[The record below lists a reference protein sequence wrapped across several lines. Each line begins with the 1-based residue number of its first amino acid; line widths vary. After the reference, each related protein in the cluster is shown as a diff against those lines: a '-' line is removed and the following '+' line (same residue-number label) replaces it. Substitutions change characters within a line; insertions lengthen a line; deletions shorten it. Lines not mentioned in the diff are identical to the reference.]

1 MKKQVFKSKY
11 RNVKFTDENG
21 IKWHSKKEYKR
32 YLELKDR
39 ENKKEISNLQ
49 RQVTYILIPRQ
60 TDENGKFKYHPIKYV
75 ADFVYTDNATG
86 KEIVED
92 VKGMKTPEYNIKKK
106 LMYYTY
112 KIKIEEV

>member
-1 MKKQVFKSKY
+1 MFNSKY
-11 RNVKFTDENG
+11 KNVKFTDENG
-21 IKWHSKKEYKR
+21 NIWDSKKEYKR
-32 YLELKDR
+32 YLELKER
-39 ENKKEISNLQ
+39 EDKKEISNLR
-49 RQVTYILIPRQ
+49 RQVTYQVIPRQ

-92 VKGMKTPEYNIKKK
+92 AKGIKTEVYKLKKK
-106 LMYYTY
+106 LMYYVH